1 MTIQPMVKKIEML
14 RKVVKYLLFFI
25 AILFVA
31 YHSVYFKNLDEVKSV
46 AASAKFDAA
55 AYARNYLDKKLRPGL
70 EKAIEINRL
79 RTLLQNSPEQ
89 TFETYSNALGIGNIR
104 FFLVK
109 GLGVITD
116 LDEDKATLLAKD
128 DSSEQ
133 KVILATEF
141 VFGNAIRDASGLI
154 NINEFNNTM
163 DFNNVSAEINRIIRN
178 EVLPP
183 FKNAVR
189 KGDTIQFTGAI
200 ELNKIHLK
208 LDNIEV
214 IPIQLQIINPKNLKR

>member
-1 MTIQPMVKKIEML
+1 MS
-14 RKVVKYLLFFI
+14 RKVVKYLLFII
-25 AILFVA
+25 AILFIA

-70 EKAIEINRL
+70 EKAIEINHL
-79 RTLLQNSPEQ
+79 RRLLQNSPEQ

-214 IPIQLQIINPKNLKR
+214 IPIRLEIANNKP